1 MEEAKDNIQNLIL
14 KKIPLYSNIKYQPIF
29 VDILLN
35 IKRIIKKDNDKN
47 RTKIF
52 DNKFYKDKTIN
63 SDLENKSHSLWSILI
78 NSIFLNEKYKRYF
91 VTKLEFYYL
100 KNKAKVIYNKILK
113 LSLKINQPYEY
124 ILKEYISEINKKNH
138 KIQYRRSVF
147 LEIKELEILIQKRKN
162 LKHKYILDNSLQ
174 SQINKRILSKRKS
187 LQMALNNT
195 NEDSNRTKKNNKTGL
210 LEKIFN
216 KISIKNNFNEQLLK
230 ICNKEY
236 KNLFNNKFKLP
247 NNNKKPNN
255 NNKINNIKKLMFMK
269 SKSIEELANIN
280 NKNFKYSFS
289 LHDISQKKKNIYNLK
304 NINHFKDNK
313 FSSSSSSKFLLSKE
327 NLLPGLN
334 NSDLNS
340 YSIKKNIPFNQLNN
354 HKKISNKNYILIDLK
369 QRNKYKNT
377 NRSKSLILN
386 YISRK
391 DLYY

>member
-78 NSIFLNEKYKRYF
+78 NSIFLKEKYKRYF

-100 KNKAKVIYNKILK
+100 NNKTKIIYNKILK

-124 ILKEYISEINKKNH
+124 ILKEYISKINKKNH

-236 KNLFNNKFKLP
+236 KNLFNNK
-247 NNNKKPNN
+247 
-255 NNKINNIKKLMFMK
+255 NI
-269 SKSIEELANIN
+269 
-280 NKNFKYSFS
+280 
-289 LHDISQKKKNIYNLK
+289 
-304 NINHFKDNK
+304 
-313 FSSSSSSKFLLSKE
+313 
-327 NLLPGLN
+327 
-334 NSDLNS
+334 
-340 YSIKKNIPFNQLNN
+340 
-354 HKKISNKNYILIDLK
+354 
-369 QRNKYKNT
+369 
-377 NRSKSLILN
+377 
-386 YISRK
+386 
-391 DLYY
+391 